1 MQETLWE
8 AEFAAKNKAAK
19 AAVSTPAQFKTPA
32 LSSSAKSN
40 KPVPYW
46 VQDESSVQNYKPL
59 KFGGELEVAFKPI
72 VSSQRTLLSTF
83 LNLEAEF
90 DLTA

>member
-8 AEFAAKNKAAK
+8 AEFAAKNQAAK

-90 DLTA
+90 DLTT